1 MGVEYSVAQSKINEI
16 ARQCG
21 NDTVKQTA
29 SYFGFLAHHSP
40 NSLWFEIFDG
50 LGFYFGNKAKTH
62 FNLCE
67 IAIVKEKQNRG
78 YGTALLKRIKNIC
91 KENNI
96 NTITLRAR
104 KGSPAEKW
112 WRSRGGVITGS
123 SKDGKDWKMEIRF

>member
-1 MGVEYSVAQSKINEI
+1 MHTIRPI
-16 ARQCG
+16 LCG
-21 NDTVKQTA
+21 LRFSTA
-29 SYFGFLAHHSP
+29 
-40 NSLWFEIFDG
+40 W
-50 LGFYFGNKAKTH
+50 GFYFGNKAKTH

-112 WRSRGGVITGS
+112 WRSRGGNYRI
-123 SKDGKDWKMEIRF
+123 I